1 VACGAQEAHCQ
12 AGASLA
18 SLPPWQ
24 LSLTGGLLSVSC
36 QSESLTVSQE
46 ASLRSGGLSQEACG
60 AQEAQCQGK
69 VGKAEVERW

>member
-1 VACGAQEAHCQ
+1 MACGAQEAHCQ

-24 LSLTGGLLSVSC
+24 LSLTGGLLSAV
-36 QSESLTVSQE
+36 TVSQE

>member
-1 VACGAQEAHCQ
+1 MACGAQEAHCQ

-24 LSLTGGLLSVSC
+24 LSLTGGLL
-36 QSESLTVSQE
+36 SQE